1 MRKKM
6 IPVIVLFMIFC
17 GLFGGCEKRQDAY
30 NNEKMSQT
38 NSNLQGDEENTFGE
52 ELQPD
57 EGENSDKINPAAVIK
72 ENSTYDCDLQA
83 DREAYDG
90 HVDITVGDNYY
101 ATQINDWYMHF
112 DEYEG
117 KVIEIEGYYIGDFKP
132 YDFVGRYGPS
142 CPYCQGGYV
151 SFELL
156 TDEDVTELQSGKDWI
171 KVTGILRQ
179 GTDSLQEGPFYYIE
193 ALKLEKMEEVGKDT
207 ISN

>member
-1 MRKKM
+1 MQADK
-6 IPVIVLFMIFC
+6 
-17 GLFGGCEKRQDAY
+17 EKESGKDTQ
-30 NNEKMSQT
+30 EKSK
-38 NSNLQGDEENTFGE
+38 DEE
-52 ELQPD
+52 
-57 EGENSDKINPAAVIK
+57 ENSDKINPAAVIK